1 MVKEINAEEYSE
13 ILNSS
18 KPVVI
23 DFHATWCGPCKVL
36 SPILEELDDEIE
48 GVEFVKLDVDQHPQI
63 AGQNQVMGVPT
74 VVILKDG
81 EVKDRFVGV
90 QPKEVIKEKNY
101 FTRLIVLR
109 IVLVLQVLILL
120 LFGFFILNIQNTV
133 NELSGQLET
142 ALLTI
147 EDMKTVLP
155 EIEEAVEN
163 FNQLEPLF
171 ENLGKLSELLSVLT
185 DPFGSNG

>member
-1 MVKEINAEEYSE
+1 M
-13 ILNSS
+13 
-18 KPVVI
+18 
-23 DFHATWCGPCKVL
+23 
-36 SPILEELDDEIE
+36 
-48 GVEFVKLDVDQHPQI
+48 
-63 AGQNQVMGVPT
+63 
-74 VVILKDG
+74 
-81 EVKDRFVGV
+81 
-90 QPKEVIKEKNY
+90 
-101 FTRLIVLR
+101 LR

-133 NELSGQLET
+133 SELSGQLET

>member
-1 MVKEINAEEYSE
+1 M
-13 ILNSS
+13 
-18 KPVVI
+18 
-23 DFHATWCGPCKVL
+23 
-36 SPILEELDDEIE
+36 
-48 GVEFVKLDVDQHPQI
+48 
-63 AGQNQVMGVPT
+63 
-74 VVILKDG
+74 
-81 EVKDRFVGV
+81 
-90 QPKEVIKEKNY
+90 
-101 FTRLIVLR
+101 LR
-109 IVLVLQVLILL
+109 IVLVLQVLILF

-133 NELSGQLET
+133 DELSGQLET

>member
-1 MVKEINAEEYSE
+1 M
-13 ILNSS
+13 
-18 KPVVI
+18 
-23 DFHATWCGPCKVL
+23 
-36 SPILEELDDEIE
+36 
-48 GVEFVKLDVDQHPQI
+48 
-63 AGQNQVMGVPT
+63 
-74 VVILKDG
+74 
-81 EVKDRFVGV
+81 
-90 QPKEVIKEKNY
+90 
-101 FTRLIVLR
+101 LR
-109 IVLVLQVLILL
+109 IVLVLQVLILF
-120 LFGFFILNIQNTV
+120 LFGFFVLNIQNTV

-147 EDMKTVLP
+147 EDMKKVLP

>member
-1 MVKEINAEEYSE
+1 M
-13 ILNSS
+13 
-18 KPVVI
+18 
-23 DFHATWCGPCKVL
+23 
-36 SPILEELDDEIE
+36 
-48 GVEFVKLDVDQHPQI
+48 
-63 AGQNQVMGVPT
+63 
-74 VVILKDG
+74 
-81 EVKDRFVGV
+81 
-90 QPKEVIKEKNY
+90 
-101 FTRLIVLR
+101 LR

-120 LFGFFILNIQNTV
+120 LFGLFIFNIQNTV

-147 EDMKTVLP
+147 ENMKTVLP

-171 ENLGKLSELLSVLT
+171 ENLGKLSELLSVLA

>member
-1 MVKEINAEEYSE
+1 M
-13 ILNSS
+13 
-18 KPVVI
+18 
-23 DFHATWCGPCKVL
+23 
-36 SPILEELDDEIE
+36 
-48 GVEFVKLDVDQHPQI
+48 
-63 AGQNQVMGVPT
+63 
-74 VVILKDG
+74 
-81 EVKDRFVGV
+81 
-90 QPKEVIKEKNY
+90 
-101 FTRLIVLR
+101 LR

-120 LFGFFILNIQNTV
+120 LFGFFILNIQSTV
-133 NELSGQLET
+133 YELSGQLEI

-155 EIEEAVEN
+155 EIEEAVDN

>member
-1 MVKEINAEEYSE
+1 M
-13 ILNSS
+13 
-18 KPVVI
+18 
-23 DFHATWCGPCKVL
+23 
-36 SPILEELDDEIE
+36 
-48 GVEFVKLDVDQHPQI
+48 
-63 AGQNQVMGVPT
+63 
-74 VVILKDG
+74 
-81 EVKDRFVGV
+81 
-90 QPKEVIKEKNY
+90 
-101 FTRLIVLR
+101 LR

-185 DPFGSNG
+185 DPFGSNGKSIRNYHVQHTMVWRLCKIEKSF